1 MAKKNAA
8 NVVGVK
14 TKTTWKQAFK
24 RDWQLYL
31 LLLLPLIMV
40 FVFSYGAYP
49 GLRMAFMDYKPA
61 KGYAG
66 SEWVGMKTFVKI
78 FKDADFMRALRN
90 SIVFNLADLIIG
102 FPMPIILA
110 LILNELRYPRF
121 KKVSQTILYLP
132 HFLSWAIIGSVAMT
146 MFRPNSGLVNI
157 LLTNLG
163 VISEGI
169 PFLNE
174 KWHWAI
180 TYLLIGVWQTMGWGT
195 ILYLAAITGINGEL
209 YEAAMIDGANRWKRM
224 WHITLPGIKSTVVT
238 LLILNLG
245 RVMGSNLERLTA
257 LENSQVKDF
266 QYQLAVYI
274 YNKGIGAGKF
284 SAATAV
290 GLFQWMTITAIM
302 TKSLMRNL
310 LTACAPPAEVDSSL
324 ILTSFFFISL
334 TSYSNPSSPSFFAN
348 LSDNRTR
355 INPINDCASC
365 VLPFL
370 HVAVKSISGNTA
382 VMSKSVYFWPKDIT
396 FDAYKKVFADNSM
409 TYSMIFSVIVTVIFT
424 ALGMLV
430 CTCAA
435 YPLSKK
441 RLKGKKLLT
450 FLLMVPM
457 YFSAGI
463 IPSYLLYQKLH
474 VLDTMW
480 VLILPLIYSPYNM
493 LIMKNYFQ
501 STIPDSLEESAFLD
515 GASNFQILSKIVL
528 PLSKPILATLSLF
541 YAVGRWNSY
550 ADNMY
555 YTKSAN
561 LKLIQYKLYQL
572 VASAAEAQ
580 TSSLADTG
588 SAIQSTPEVLQ
599 AASIMFVT
607 IPIII
612 IYPFLQKYFV
622 QGTMIGAVKG

>member
-1 MAKKNAA
+1 MKK
-8 NVVGVK
+8 K
-14 TKTTWKQAFK
+14 
-24 RDWQLYL
+24 
-31 LLLLPLIMV
+31 
-40 FVFSYGAYP
+40 
-49 GLRMAFMDYKPA
+49 
-61 KGYAG
+61 
-66 SEWVGMKTFVKI
+66 E
-78 FKDADFMRALRN
+78 
-90 SIVFNLADLIIG
+90 
-102 FPMPIILA
+102 
-110 LILNELRYPRF
+110 
-121 KKVSQTILYLP
+121 
-132 HFLSWAIIGSVAMT
+132 
-146 MFRPNSGLVNI
+146 VNI
-157 LLTNLG
+157 NEESTSAGGAHAVNKFRISDFVMMA
-163 VISEGI
+163 VI
-169 PFLNE
+169 
-174 KWHWAI
+174 
-180 TYLLIGVWQTMGWGT
+180 V
-195 ILYLAAITGINGEL
+195 IL
-209 YEAAMIDGANRWKRM
+209 
-224 WHITLPGIKSTVVT
+224 
-238 LLILNLG
+238 
-245 RVMGSNLERLTA
+245 
-257 LENSQVKDF
+257 
-266 QYQLAVYI
+266 
-274 YNKGIGAGKF
+274 
-284 SAATAV
+284 
-290 GLFQWMTITAIM
+290 
-302 TKSLMRNL
+302 
-310 LTACAPPAEVDSSL
+310 
-324 ILTSFFFISL
+324 
-334 TSYSNPSSPSFFAN
+334 
-348 LSDNRTR
+348 
-355 INPINDCASC
+355 CASC

-396 FDAYKKVFADNSM
+396 FDAYKKVFADN
-409 TYSMIFSVIVTVIFT
+409 SMIFSVIVTVIFT

-515 GASNFQILSKIVL
+515 GASNFQIL
-528 PLSKPILATLSLF
+528 ATLSLF

>member
-1 MAKKNAA
+1 MAKKK
-8 NVVGVK
+8 NVAV
-14 TKTTWKQAFK
+14 
-24 RDWQLYL
+24 D
-31 LLLLPLIMV
+31 
-40 FVFSYGAYP
+40 
-49 GLRMAFMDYKPA
+49 
-61 KGYAG
+61 
-66 SEWVGMKTFVKI
+66 EGMNTDGNRAINKFRI
-78 FKDADFMRALRN
+78 SDAVM
-90 SIVFNLADLIIG
+90 
-102 FPMPIILA
+102 M
-110 LILNELRYPRF
+110 LIL
-121 KKVSQTILYLP
+121 VILC
-132 HFLSWAIIGSVAMT
+132 
-146 MFRPNSGLVNI
+146 
-157 LLTNLG
+157 
-163 VISEGI
+163 
-169 PFLNE
+169 
-174 KWHWAI
+174 
-180 TYLLIGVWQTMGWGT
+180 
-195 ILYLAAITGINGEL
+195 
-209 YEAAMIDGANRWKRM
+209 
-224 WHITLPGIKSTVVT
+224 
-238 LLILNLG
+238 
-245 RVMGSNLERLTA
+245 
-257 LENSQVKDF
+257 
-266 QYQLAVYI
+266 
-274 YNKGIGAGKF
+274 
-284 SAATAV
+284 AT
-290 GLFQWMTITAIM
+290 
-302 TKSLMRNL
+302 
-310 LTACAPPAEVDSSL
+310 
-324 ILTSFFFISL
+324 
-334 TSYSNPSSPSFFAN
+334 
-348 LSDNRTR
+348 
-355 INPINDCASC
+355 C
-365 VLPFL
+365 VLPFIHL
-370 HVAVKSISGNTA
+370 LAKSISGNA
-382 VMSKSVYFWPKDIT
+382 YVIAKQVAFWPKGIN
-396 FDAYKKVFADNSM
+396 FDAYSSIFKDGGMV
-409 TYSMIFSVIVTVIFT
+409 YSMIYSVIVTVIFT
-424 ALGMLV
+424 ALGMAV

-515 GASNFQILSKIVL
+515 GASNFQILSSIVL

-555 YTKSAN
+555 YTKSAD